1 MDADELA
8 AEIVSSAA
16 NSLCLDMRFMTM
28 AVFSLRREIV
38 PGTGLPECDG
48 SIVRFRRDSVI
59 SDYREE
65 RNMVTRQL
73 AHCVFHC
80 LLGHTD
86 PSAPASRLLAE
97 DMIVEYVLDT
107 VDKSSIFRSLEA
119 FEKHHVV
126 HSIDD
131 GTGSVKYEVC
141 EGEDECTLSD
151 MHTHFYCEKCHKTFC
166 LKDIT
171 VPVVPLPEGFETRS
185 INYIIKGTCPS
196 CRNKA

>member
-1 MDADELA
+1 MWKVGQRSHLAKFTTFARVAGMNAGGWSRPGRRA
-8 AEIVSSAA
+8 AEFGENRMMDNQKCIERLEKKGVRATSIRILVLQALMSSQRAM
-16 NSLCLDMRFMTM
+16 SLSELET
-28 AVFSLRREIV
+28 E
-38 PGTGLPECDG
+38 
-48 SIVRFRRDSVI
+48 
-59 SDYREE
+59 
-65 RNMVTRQL
+65 
-73 AHCVFHC
+73 
-80 LLGHTD
+80 
-86 PSAPASRLLAE
+86 
-97 DMIVEYVLDT
+97 LDT

-141 EGEDECTLSD
+141 EGEEECTVSD

-171 VPVVPLPEGFETRS
+171 VPVVPLPEGFETAS

-196 CRNKA
+196 CRRKS